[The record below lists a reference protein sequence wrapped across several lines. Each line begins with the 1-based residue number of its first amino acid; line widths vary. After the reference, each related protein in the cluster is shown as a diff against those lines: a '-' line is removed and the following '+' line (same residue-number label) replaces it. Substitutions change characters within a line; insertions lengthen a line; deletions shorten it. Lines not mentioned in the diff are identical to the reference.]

1 MPILPLK
8 PKRLTVLTRIFY
20 FINTQ
25 TIIFT
30 DKSYHK
36 NYIRFST
43 MKLNSIFLQD
53 YISIQRWII

>member
-43 MKLNSIFLQD
+43 MKLKSNF
-53 YISIQRWII
+53 Y